1 MCSFVEMKIM
11 KGVTFLKDEKTN
23 KQILQIDVKE
33 VAKNPSKFEDLMD
46 VIIAE
51 ARKDEKKISWE
62 TAKKQLKKAGKL

>member
-1 MCSFVEMKIM
+1 M

-51 ARKDEKKISWE
+51 VRKDEKKVSWE
-62 TAKKQLKKAGKL
+62 TAKRQLKKAGKL